1 MHVHT
6 QTHMETN
13 YIADSSFWI
22 KDIYDISQS
31 NWNGFII
38 CDRWGVKNNSMN
50 HISSQRYPH
59 TLCYYKLLLKL
70 NKDWYQNFP
79 INDCYSGNWI

>member
-6 QTHMETN
+6 QTRMETN
-13 YIADSSFWI
+13 DIAGSSFWI

-50 HISSQRYPH
+50 YISRD
-59 TLCYYKLLLKL
+59 TLTHFAITSCY
-70 NKDWYQNFP
+70 
-79 INDCYSGNWI
+79 